1 MIVFPLNCAV
11 PLASIALLLTLMTG
25 KEITQ
30 HAEGFPARLPAS
42 SWVGTRPLVQS
53 DSTKKQSVKL
63 RAKPV
68 QPVKQA
74 SETRYSAPG
83 HYTVTVPRDN
93 TPGGKVDLILVN
105 GKRQVDRI
113 GDVDSNTIES
123 IELLKD
129 TKSIAKYKLLY
140 GEKAAKGIVIIHL
153 KGTNTL

>member
-1 MIVFPLNCAV
+1 MNVLDY
-11 PLASIALLLTLMTG
+11 LLKANLYGLLFVSCYG
-25 KEITQ
+25 F
-30 HAEGFPARLPAS
+30 FPAKATQNTVLREAY
-42 SWVGTRPLVQS
+42 VQS
-53 DSTKKQSVKL
+53 DSVKKPSVKL

-68 QPVKQA
+68 QQT

-93 TPGGKVDLILVN
+93 TPGGKAELILVN
-105 GKRQVDRI
+105 GTKQVDRI

-129 TKSIAKYKLLY
+129 TKSIARYKLLY